1 MRLTSTV
8 KYKIK
13 LYKEYTDV
21 KSPNGARWL
30 SCVGS
35 AKLAK
40 IGQDSR
46 TKKPY
51 KKRQKIT
58 QEGWHVLVKDYLL
71 GKSVNIPTYPETTE
85 RQTKVLKTGS

>member
-1 MRLTSTV
+1 MSAVQSWLKLGKISHVLPRTNST
-8 KYKIK
+8 
-13 LYKEYTDV
+13 
-21 KSPNGARWL
+21 
-30 SCVGS
+30 
-35 AKLAK
+35 
-40 IGQDSR
+40 